1 MDRRTCLHWA
11 SAAVV
16 ALAGC
21 SNATS
26 EPATTTPPAA
36 DAIEFRDHRY
46 DPTRPAVVGTL
57 QNTGPRTVSIVTV
70 IATFYDAD
78 GGALAEWIT
87 AVGTIQPGEVVAL
100 SAPYPDAE
108 SADRVADYELAV
120 DRDETWYV

>member
-1 MDRRTCLHWA
+1 MDRRTCLRWA
-11 SAAVV
+11 GAAVA

-21 SNATS
+21 SNAAS
-26 EPATTTPPAA
+26 GPAATTPTAA
-36 DAIEFRDHRY
+36 AAIEFRDHRY
-46 DPTRPAVVGTL
+46 DPARPAVVGRL

-87 AVGTIQPGEVVAL
+87 AVGTIQPGEVVAF

-108 SADRVADYELAV
+108 SAGRVDDYELAV